1 MIILEGCGIGL
12 GGFWEAVDT
21 GGVGL
26 GWCGLEAGWG
36 DVGLGERLGWVIAG

>member
-21 GGVGL
+21 GGVGVGVVWDWERL
-26 GWCGLEAGWG
+26 VRGGCGLGG
-36 DVGLGERLGWVIAG
+36 GG